1 MITKVSNTMPSL
13 GKLAIASSS
22 THISGSSSSSN
33 GVIHNANT
41 NPKTNN
47 TYLKQL
53 EEGGGGE
60 ELYLA
65 HVGDLL
71 EHSWHYDCV
80 VSPKYHHK
88 HTIYNNNPLPFITK
102 PNGTH
107 SIKMYGSPHHHD
119 HDHDHDSDYNHQSHA
134 ILHESSSS
142 SSTLPSHY
150 GDGDIV
156 SKPLAHI
163 IQYPS
168 LSHDDDHHSC
178 GYISLSSFIKSS
190 SS

>member
-13 GKLAIASSS
+13 GKLAILSSS
-22 THISGSSSSSN
+22 THISGSSSSN
-33 GVIHNANT
+33 GVIDNANT
-41 NPKTNN
+41 NTNPN

-53 EEGGGGE
+53 EEGGGGGGE

-71 EHSWHYDCV
+71 EHSWHYECV

-102 PNGTH
+102 PNANHTM
-107 SIKMYGSPHHHD
+107 KMYGSPHHHHH
-119 HDHDHDSDYNHQSHA
+119 HDTTISGDYNHQSHA

-142 SSTLPSHY
+142 SSSTTTTSC
-150 GDGDIV
+150 
-156 SKPLAHI
+156 KPRT
-163 IQYPS
+163 
-168 LSHDDDHHSC
+168 
-178 GYISLSSFIKSS
+178 
-190 SS
+190 